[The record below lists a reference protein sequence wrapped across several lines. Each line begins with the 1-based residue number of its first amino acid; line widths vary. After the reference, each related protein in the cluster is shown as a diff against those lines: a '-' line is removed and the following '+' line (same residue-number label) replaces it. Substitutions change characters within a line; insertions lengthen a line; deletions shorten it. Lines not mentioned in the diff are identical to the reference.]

1 MPYLTNNHSINEV
14 EIDRSNSKIAV
25 LAVLGVISFFLSG
38 YFLKLYFL
46 GGNLNFFWLSLGSL
60 SAYLIVFLF
69 QSLFIK
75 NLKRINLIIF
85 LESAALL
92 AGFYDKFNWT
102 ILTGAFIAFLF
113 LLWGN
118 YNGVRQLRD
127 SIKVN
132 FWRLS
137 KAILPKAIAATALFG
152 SVVYISV
159 NDGDFFLSRTAF
171 DEILKPSVLI
181 VQKFIPDFNFS
192 LSINEL
198 AMSLAEKQ
206 ISESPQTQ
214 FLPKSVK
221 AQLTAQSVKE
231 LENKFSSILGAP
243 IDPKLKISETIYET
257 LKNKFLNLP
266 ENMRYFVLLAAGTII
281 FLTVESFAL
290 PFRLLIS
297 FIGFIIYEILLAAG
311 FATIVL
317 EGKNREIII
326 LK

>member
-1 MPYLTNNHSINEV
+1 MPYKEI
-14 EIDRSNSKIAV
+14 EIDRSNSKISV
-25 LAVLGVISFFLSG
+25 LAVLGVVSLFLFG

-46 GGNLNFFWLSLGSL
+46 GGDLNFFWLSLGSL
-60 SAYLIVFLF
+60 SVYLIVFIF

-92 AGFYDKFNWT
+92 VGFYDKFNRT
-102 ILTGAFIAFLF
+102 ILAGAFIVFLF

-127 SIKVN
+127 TIKVN

-137 KAILPKAIAATALFG
+137 KAILPKAIAAAALFG
-152 SVVYISV
+152 SVVYMSV
-159 NDGDFFLSRTAF
+159 NGDDFFLSRTAF
-171 DEILKPSVLI
+171 DEILKPSILI
-181 VQKFIPDFNFS
+181 IQKFIPDFNFS

-198 AMSLAEKQ
+198 AIILAEKQ
-206 ISESPQTQ
+206 ISEAPQAQ

-221 AQLTAQSVKE
+221 TQLAAQSAKE

-243 IDPKLKISETIYET
+243 IDSKLKISETIYET

-266 ENMRYFVLLAAGTII
+266 ENIKYLVLLAAGMII

-297 FIGFIIYEILLAAG
+297 FIGFIIYEIFLAAG
-311 FATIVL
+311 FATIIL
-317 EGKNREIII
+317 EGKNKEIII